1 MHAIKCIR
9 PLRWCILHQEPI
21 HTGIISINICI
32 GYVFTQVRK
41 SYIFHATWNVCRCEI
56 GAVADHSLV
65 LLVKN
70 PLHMH
75 SITYF
80 DIIQWMNEQWTRS
93 LDTGGCAIGIW
104 WIVQMHWRMKCQQ
117 NFMNISTI
125 PLVKWFASK
134 NLILIA
140 R

>member
-21 HTGIISINICI
+21 HTGIISIKICI

-41 SYIFHATWNVCRCEI
+41 SYIFHATWNACRCKI

-65 LLVKN
+65 LTVGQK
-70 PLHMH
+70 
-75 SITYF
+75 SIAYAF
-80 DIIQWMNEQWTRS
+80 DHVFRHNSMNEEMNEWTRS

-104 WIVQMHWRMKCQQ
+104 WIVQMHWCMKCQQ

-134 NLILIA
+134 I
-140 R
+140 